1 MRFTSY
7 SSAIEKNYNVL
18 GGGKETEIKTKG
30 IFYNKKFT
38 DTNELKLAES
48 SLTLYFSQFFY
59 ASRSTFSFTVSRRFT
74 GFHSFH
80 VLVGTIA
87 LSVSFARMVL
97 NHFTNTHHFGFEAA
111 IW

>member
-48 SLTLYFSQFFY
+48 SLTLYFSQFFFTL
-59 ASRSTFSFTVSRRFT
+59 AAVPFHLWSLDGLQDFTVFT
-74 GFHSFH
+74 F
-80 VLVGTIA
+80 
-87 LSVSFARMVL
+87 
-97 NHFTNTHHFGFEAA
+97 
-111 IW
+111 